1 MSGIVLSPSE
11 TRIPRIVQ
19 AIRQLYEGRVNSGGV
34 VTLRNGQTTT
44 VVQAQNCSPSCA
56 VFLTPQS
63 AHAASMAPQPY
74 VAKADILLGS
84 FVISHNNPGVADSN
98 FAWDARG

>member
-19 AIRQLYEGRVNSGGV
+19 AINQLLQGRANSGGT

-44 VVQAQNCSPSCA
+44 VVQAQNCSPSCS

-84 FVISHNNPGVADSN
+84 FTVSHNDPHVSDATFG
-98 FAWDARG
+98 FDARG